1 MSQFKVRVLFSTA
14 EKPPFSL
21 HLLQCMSITACQTN
35 HTLNTLHEGDLIVG
49 RLSLSECSDLKHCSI
64 YDYRQGSNC
73 VNKSLKYNHVK
84 AVGSYTLRAV
94 KSLCT
99 DLNRYC
105 PRWPDG
111 VASGPKVMISSPPH
125 FSQIFNRVLLPVVQV
140 KFIH

>member
-73 VNKSLKYNHVK
+73 VNKSLKYNPVK
-84 AVGSYTLRAV
+84 AVGSYTLRI
-94 KSLCT
+94 T
-99 DLNRYC
+99 HY
-105 PRWPDG
+105 G
-111 VASGPKVMISSPPH
+111 
-125 FSQIFNRVLLPVVQV
+125 QLLPMLARRSG
-140 KFIH
+140 FRS